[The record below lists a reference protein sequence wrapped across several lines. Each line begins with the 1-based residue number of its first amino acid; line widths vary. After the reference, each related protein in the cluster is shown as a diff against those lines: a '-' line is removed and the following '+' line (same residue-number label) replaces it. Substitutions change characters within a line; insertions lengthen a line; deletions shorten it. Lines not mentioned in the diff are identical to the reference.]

1 MKYTELD
8 VTFKEFIPFADIL
21 VAQLNEINF
30 EAYMQDDNSLKAYIQ
45 TDLLDKDSL
54 LSIINDVKKET
65 DISFAISAV
74 ENQNWN
80 KEWESSFSP
89 VYINEKCVVRADFH
103 SVPSLVKHEIII
115 NPKMSFGTGHHE
127 TTALIMNQMFDISFN
142 NKNVIDVGYGTGI
155 LSILASKLGAL
166 DVLGVDVDQWAFENA
181 HENAQLNKV
190 SNIKFLKGKVEDIS
204 NNNFDVLLANI
215 NRNVILKDIQK
226 YFNLV
231 QDKADILL
239 SGFLRQDIEL
249 ILQEI
254 EKFDFQLV
262 CSKHKNKWE
271 MIHLRKG

>member
-190 SNIKFLKGKVEDIS
+190 SNIKFLKGRVEDIS

-215 NRNVILKDIQK
+215 NRNVILKDIQT

-231 QDKADILL
+231 KDKADILL

-254 EKFDFQLV
+254 EKFNFQLV
-262 CSKHKNKWE
+262 CS
-271 MIHLRKG
+271 